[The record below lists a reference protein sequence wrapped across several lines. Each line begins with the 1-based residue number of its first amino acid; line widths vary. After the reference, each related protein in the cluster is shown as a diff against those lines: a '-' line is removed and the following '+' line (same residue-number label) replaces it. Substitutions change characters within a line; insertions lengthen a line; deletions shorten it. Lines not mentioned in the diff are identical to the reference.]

1 MLTRTAALRKGLDQ
15 NCSALVKATMNADLT
30 SDHFLG
36 RRIHTWLERGFAK
49 VYFVTNFM
57 HGDRQAA
64 AEVGVPVSLANYM
77 GAVSAGILITTTMTA
92 YAIAAH
98 IPWISQAADRS
109 LVRKLTKQLAGYGH
123 AEFTTNAATYRPA
136 HT

>member
-1 MLTRTAALRKGLDQ
+1 MRAL
-15 NCSALVKATMNADLT
+15 ADY
-30 SDHFLG
+30 
-36 RRIHTWLERGFAK
+36 I
-49 VYFVTNFM
+49 
-57 HGDRQAA
+57 
-64 AEVGVPVSLANYM
+64 
-77 GAVSAGILITTTMTA
+77 GAVVAGMLITSTMAA

-123 AEFTTNAATYRPA
+123 AEFATKAATYRPA